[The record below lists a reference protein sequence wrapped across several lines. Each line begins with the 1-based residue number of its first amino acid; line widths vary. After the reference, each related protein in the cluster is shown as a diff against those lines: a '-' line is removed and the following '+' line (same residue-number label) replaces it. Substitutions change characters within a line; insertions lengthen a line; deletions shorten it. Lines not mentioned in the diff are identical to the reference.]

1 VSACF
6 VVMRRN
12 CTWDEL
18 ACFVPSAGTAKKR
31 FRRWAKQGVWERLMQ
46 CSQGPD
52 VRRRDYTCA
61 RLGNVLVNR

>member
-1 VSACF
+1 MSACF

-18 ACFVPSAGTAKKR
+18 ACFVPPGEAAKKR
-31 FRRWAKQGVWERLMQ
+31 FRRWAKRGVWERLMQ

-52 VRRRDYTCA
+52 VPRRDYTCA
-61 RLGNVLVNR
+61 RLCNVLVSQ